1 MEKVAVS
8 ANLNHPPSVQ
18 QYLDTADARGQARM
32 STAYKGEAEHGNE
45 TAQVKEE
52 TQVEHI
58 NEAIGQRLR
67 TAVRQKTA
75 LNQHFSSSCVKIIVL
90 YLSYKFHE

>member
-18 QYLDTADARGQARM
+18 QYLDAADARGQARM

-45 TAQVKEE
+45 TAQVKEKE

-58 NEAIGQRLR
+58 NEAIRQRLR
-67 TAVRQKTA
+67 TAVKSA
-75 LNQHFSSSCVKIIVL
+75 I
-90 YLSYKFHE
+90 